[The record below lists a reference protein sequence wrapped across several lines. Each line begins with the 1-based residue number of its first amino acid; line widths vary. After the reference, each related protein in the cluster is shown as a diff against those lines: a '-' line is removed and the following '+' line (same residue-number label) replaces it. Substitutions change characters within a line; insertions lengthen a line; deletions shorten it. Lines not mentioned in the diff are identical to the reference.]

1 MFLAYQNL
9 LVVQVCHDIAGDLAS
24 VGQNLSS
31 IGELSVFLPGIIPQ
45 LQKLN
50 TAGTTLARVEAAIRS
65 ANVEFGVVVL
75 EKDRTAI
82 RDRKSQLHTQYKS
95 LRDRQQYQLNQAQ
108 ESKARVERYQKT
120 NQEINQERTQLVT
133 LMGQFIQRNV
143 SDTEKSNEIVQV

>member
-9 LVVQVCHDIAGDLAS
+9 LVVQVCHDIARDLAS

-82 RDRKSQLHTQYKS
+82 RDRKSQLHTQYKA

>member
-1 MFLAYQNL
+1 M
-9 LVVQVCHDIAGDLAS
+9 
-24 VGQNLSS
+24 SS
-31 IGELSVFLPGIIPQ
+31 IGELSVFLAGITPQ

-65 ANVEFGVVVL
+65 ANVEFGIVVA

-82 RDRKSQLHTQYKS
+82 RDTKSQLHTQYKA

-108 ESKARVERYQKT
+108 ESKKRVERYQRT
-120 NQEINQERTQLVT
+120 NLEINQERTQLVT

-143 SDTEKSNEIVQV
+143 SDTEKSSEIVEVNFRLIF

>member
-1 MFLAYQNL
+1 M
-9 LVVQVCHDIAGDLAS
+9 LVVQVCHDIARDLAS

-82 RDRKSQLHTQYKS
+82 RDRKSQLHTQYKA

>member
-1 MFLAYQNL
+1 M
-9 LVVQVCHDIAGDLAS
+9 
-24 VGQNLSS
+24 SS
-31 IGELSVFLPGIIPQ
+31 IGELSVFLAGITPQ

-65 ANVEFGVVVL
+65 ANVEFGIVVA

-82 RDRKSQLHTQYKS
+82 RDTKSQLHTQYKA

-108 ESKARVERYQKT
+108 ESKKRVERYQRT
-120 NQEINQERTQLVT
+120 NLEINQERTQLVT

-143 SDTEKSNEIVQV
+143 SDTEKSSEIVQVNF

>member
-1 MFLAYQNL
+1 M
-9 LVVQVCHDIAGDLAS
+9 
-24 VGQNLSS
+24 
-31 IGELSVFLPGIIPQ
+31 
-45 LQKLN
+45 N

-82 RDRKSQLHTQYKS
+82 RDRKSQLHTQYKA

>member
-1 MFLAYQNL
+1 MFLILQSL
-9 LVVQVCHDIAGDLAS
+9 LVIQVCHDIARDLAS
-24 VGQNLSS
+24 VNQNLSS

-75 EKDRTAI
+75 DKDRTAI
-82 RDRKSQLHTQYKS
+82 RDRKSQLHTQYKA

-120 NQEINQERTQLVT
+120 NQEISQERTQLVT

>member
-9 LVVQVCHDIAGDLAS
+9 LVVQVCHDIARDLAS

-75 EKDRTAI
+75 DKDRTAI
-82 RDRKSQLHTQYKS
+82 RDRKSQLHTQYKA